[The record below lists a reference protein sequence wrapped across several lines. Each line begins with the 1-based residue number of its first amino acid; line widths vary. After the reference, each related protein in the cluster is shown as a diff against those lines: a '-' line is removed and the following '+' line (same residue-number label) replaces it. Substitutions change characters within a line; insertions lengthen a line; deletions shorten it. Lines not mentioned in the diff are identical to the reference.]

1 MKKII
6 CLILALFT
14 AVKAPYYLNMTSINN
29 VFIIPIVVCLYY
41 FYKRQIVRISK
52 RKGIFAFVFS
62 FLFSFTYTIGK
73 YFEQYKTIDGFNSL
87 DNYLN
92 LGVLIIFIFFLIIL
106 IYTKL
111 ETSNLINISKVLEK
125 KKNYLFLF
133 VILLMVLLPS
143 YLALFPGIITVDG
156 FKQLYM
162 NYNDSFTAHHP
173 LIHTLLLN
181 GFYYFGNLF
190 NNSNLG
196 IALLAF
202 LQMSLLAFAFTYT
215 IYIIYKYT
223 KNKYLT
229 IIGIAFFIVC
239 PINSILMMYM
249 TKDIIFSVFFLL
261 FFDYTLIIILDH
273 PITKRPYIIYLIL
286 GILMCL
292 FRNQGIYVVV
302 FSLLFTIIFYR
313 SKKLI
318 LVLILI
324 PLVTMGINKSL
335 ILITSAK
342 SVNTAEMLSVPIQ
355 QLARTYNLNPDSF
368 TNEEKKILYKYIEK
382 DSLKDYIPEIS
393 DPVKDKFNNNYLK
406 KDKVSFFKLWLSIGL
421 SNKTIY
427 IDSFLYGNYAYFYLD
442 AKLPHWGTL
451 LPYNDTG
458 TVRAEELFN
467 ITSSSYLKNLK
478 EEKELD
484 ILNAAYQD
492 SFLQGITSSPAL
504 GFIMLLFIAIY
515 CFYKRSY
522 YFLVPLSLILGM
534 WGTII
539 LGPVISIRYA
549 YPLILCVPTLLSIP
563 FLLNKMD
570 K

>member
-1 MKKII
+1 MKII

-14 AVKAPYYLNMTSINN
+14 SFKVPYYLNMSSIIN
-29 VFIIPIVVCLYY
+29 VIIILITVCLYY

-52 RKGIFAFVFS
+52 RKGVFAFTFS
-62 FLFSFTYTIGK
+62 FLFSIAYTIGK
-73 YFEQYKTIDGFNSL
+73 YFEQYKTIDGFNSF

-92 LGVLIIFIFFLIIL
+92 LLALTIFIFFLTIL

-111 ETSNLINISKVLEK
+111 ETNNLINRSKVLEK
-125 KKNYLFLF
+125 KKSYLLIFAIFLL
-133 VILLMVLLPS
+133 ILLPS
-143 YLALFPGIITVDG
+143 YLAFFPGIVTVDG
-156 FKQLYM
+156 FDQLYM
-162 NYNDSFTAHHP
+162 IYSNTFTAHHP

-190 NNSNLG
+190 DNSNLG
-196 IALLAF
+196 IALFSF
-202 LQMSLLAFAFTYT
+202 LQMTLLALTFTYT

-229 IIGIAFFIVC
+229 IICIAFFIIC

-249 TKDIIFSVFFLL
+249 TKDIIFSIIFLL
-261 FFDYTLIIILDH
+261 FFDYTLIVILER
-273 PITKRPYIIYLIL
+273 PVTKRSYIIYLIL

-292 FRNQGIYVVV
+292 FRNQGIYIVT

-324 PLVTMGINKSL
+324 PLVTIGINKSL
-335 ILITSAK
+335 ILITNAK
-342 SVNTAEMLSVPIQ
+342 SVNSAEMLSVPIQ
-355 QLARTYNLNPDSF
+355 QLARAYNLNPDSF
-368 TNEEKKILYKYIEK
+368 TNGDKKTLYKYIK
-382 DSLKDYIPEIS
+382 KQSLEEYIPEIS
-393 DPVKDKFNNNYLK
+393 DPVKAKFNNEYFK
-406 KDKVSFFKLWLSIGL
+406 KDKLSFIKLWLSIGL
-421 SNKTIY
+421 RNKTNY
-427 IDSFLYGNYAYFYLD
+427 LDSFLYGSYVYFYLD

-458 TVRAEELFN
+458 GMRTEELFN
-467 ITSSSYLKNLK
+467 IKISSYFNNLK
-478 EEKELD
+478 KEKELD
-484 ILNAAYQD
+484 ILNATYQD
-492 SFLQGITSSPAL
+492 DFLKGITGSPAL
-504 GFIMLLFIAIY
+504 AFILLLFSVIY
-515 CFYKRSY
+515 CLYKQNHL
-522 YFLVPLSLILGM
+522 FLVPLSLILGM

-549 YPLILCVPTLLSIP
+549 YPLILCVPTLISVP
-563 FLLNKMD
+563 FLVNKND

>member
-1 MKKII
+1 MMEII

-14 AVKAPYYLNMTSINN
+14 AFKAPYYLNMTSINN
-29 VFIIPIVVCLYY
+29 VFIILIAVCLYY

-62 FLFSFTYTIGK
+62 FLFSLAYTIGK
-73 YFEQYKTIDGFNSL
+73 YFEQYKTIDGFNFL
-87 DNYLN
+87 GNYLN
-92 LGVLIIFIFFLIIL
+92 LVALTIFIFFITIL

-111 ETSNLINISKVLEK
+111 ETSNLINRSKALEK

-133 VILLMVLLPS
+133 GIFLLVLLPS
-143 YLALFPGIITVDG
+143 YLALFPGIVTVDG
-156 FKQLYM
+156 LAQLYM
-162 NYNDSFTAHHP
+162 AFNDSFTAHHP

-181 GFYYFGNLF
+181 LFYSFGNLF
-190 NNSNLG
+190 NNPNLG
-196 IALLAF
+196 IALLSF
-202 LQMSLLAFAFTYT
+202 LQMSLLALAFTYT

-229 IIGIAFFIVC
+229 IISIAFFIIC

-261 FFDYTLIIILDH
+261 FFDYTLIILLDR

-292 FRNQGIYVVV
+292 FRNQGIYIVV

-324 PLVTMGINKSL
+324 PLMTMGINKSL
-335 ILITSAK
+335 ILITNAK
-342 SVNTAEMLSVPIQ
+342 SVKTAEMLSVPIQ
-355 QLARTYNLNPDSF
+355 QLARAYNLNPDSF
-368 TNEEKKILYKYIEK
+368 TNEDKKILYKYIKKE
-382 DSLKDYIPEIS
+382 SLNDYIPEIS
-393 DPVKDKFNNNYLK
+393 DPVKAKFNNNYFK
-406 KDKVSFFKLWLSIGL
+406 KDKISFIKLWLSIGL
-421 SNKTIY
+421 RNKTNY
-427 IDSFLYGNYAYFYLD
+427 LDSFLYGNYAYFYLD

-458 TVRAEELFN
+458 TIRAEELFD
-467 ITSSSYLKNLK
+467 IKSSSYLSDLK

-484 ILNAAYQD
+484 ILNALYQD
-492 SFLQGITSSPAL
+492 DFLQGITGSPAL
-504 GFIMLLFIAIY
+504 GFIMLLFCVIY
-515 CFYKRSY
+515 CFYKRNY
-522 YFLVPLSLILGM
+522 RLLVPLSLILGM

-549 YPLILCVPTLLSIP
+549 YPLILCVPTLISVP
-563 FLLNKMD
+563 FFVNKND

>member
-41 FYKRQIVRISK
+41 FYKRQILRISK

-92 LGVLIIFIFFLIIL
+92 LGALIIFIFFFTIL

-133 VILLMVLLPS
+133 AIFLIFLLPS

-156 FKQLYM
+156 FEQLYM
-162 NYNDSFTAHHP
+162 NYNGAFTAHHP

-181 GFYYFGNLF
+181 GFYYFGNLL

-202 LQMSLLAFAFTYT
+202 LQMSLLALTFTYT

-229 IIGIAFFIVC
+229 IISIAFFIIC

-249 TKDIIFSVFFLL
+249 TKDIIFSVLFLL
-261 FFDYTLIIILDH
+261 FFDYTLIIILER
-273 PITKRPYIIYLIL
+273 PIIKRPYIIYLIL

-302 FSLLFTIIFYR
+302 FSLLFAIAFYR

-335 ILITSAK
+335 ILITNAK
-342 SVNTAEMLSVPIQ
+342 SVKTAEMLSVPIQ
-355 QLARTYNLNPDSF
+355 QLTRAYSLNPDSF
-368 TNEEKKILYKYIEK
+368 TNQEKKILYKYIGKE
-382 DSLKDYIPEIS
+382 SLKDYIPEIS
-393 DPVKDKFNNNYLK
+393 DPVKAKFNNDYFK
-406 KDKVSFFKLWLSIGL
+406 KDKILFFKLWLSIGL

-458 TVRAEELFN
+458 TVRAAELFN
-467 ITSSSYLKNLK
+467 ITSSSYFNDLK

-492 SFLQGITSSPAL
+492 DFLQGITGSPAL
-504 GFIMLLFIAIY
+504 GFIMLLFGAIY

-522 YFLVPLSLILGM
+522 RFLVPLSLILGM
-534 WGTII
+534 LGTII